1 MTDCRGWMVRAGNQ
15 NELIEL
21 FIDNSLIAIGWKG
34 LGELSEFPSRE
45 EVKDRYREVYPEHS
59 KSRIAVNA
67 GQLYRFAHVMEEDDR
82 ILTYD
87 KSSRTY
93 HYGQI
98 TGSYRFD
105 PGDSEDYPHIRPV
118 DWQGEISRDEFST
131 PVKNTLGSSLTVF
144 SLDEHLEK
152 IESVLTGQAKP
163 DTDREHEEDEE
174 DTPPYFE
181 EVQATSEELIS
192 DHIAKLDPFDFEE
205 LVAALLRAI
214 GYNATTTDPGP
225 DQGIDIVAHPD
236 ALGFEEPLIKAQVK
250 HRKST
255 TGGPEMREFVGT
267 LGNSAK
273 GLFVST
279 GGFTRDAKQAAE
291 STSSRVALLGRDEFI
306 DLFLQHYEDIEAE
319 YQAKVPLKRVYVP
332 TQE

>member
-1 MTDCRGWMVRAGNQ
+1 MIRAGNQ
-15 NELIEL
+15 NELIDF
-21 FIDNSLIAIGWKG
+21 FIDESLIAIGWKG
-34 LGELSEFPSRE
+34 LDELSTYRSRE
-45 EVKDRYREVYPEHS
+45 AMKERYRQVYPEHS
-59 KSRIAVNA
+59 NSRIAVNA
-67 GQLYRFAHVMEEDDR
+67 GQLYRFAHVMEENDR

-98 TGSYRFD
+98 RGQYQFSTEQSA
-105 PGDSEDYPHIRPV
+105 DYPHVRSV
-118 DWQGEISRDEFST
+118 DWQGDISRDEFST

-144 SLDEHLEK
+144 SLDEHLDK
-152 IESVLTGQAKP
+152 IEAVLTSESTPETEG
-163 DTDREHEEDEE
+163 DHEDDDE

-192 DHIAKLDPFDFEE
+192 DRIARLDPFDFEE
-205 LVAALLRAI
+205 LVAALLRGI

-225 DQGIDIVAHPD
+225 DQGVDVVAHPD

-267 LGNSAK
+267 LGNTEK

-291 STSSRVALLGRDEFI
+291 STSTRVTLLGRDEFI
-306 DLFLQHYEDIEAE
+306 DLFLQHYESIEAE

>member
-1 MTDCRGWMVRAGNQ
+1 MVRAGNQ
-15 NELIEL
+15 NELINFFVDE
-21 FIDNSLIAIGWKG
+21 SLVAIGWKG
-34 LGELSEFPSRE
+34 LGNLSEYPSRE
-45 EVKDRYREVYPEHS
+45 QIKELYRETYPDHS
-59 KSRIAVNA
+59 KNRVAVNA
-67 GQLYRFAHVMEEDDR
+67 GQLYRFAHVMEDEDR

-93 HYGQI
+93 YYGQI
-98 TGSYRFD
+98 ENSYRWSPD
-105 PGDSEDYPHIRPV
+105 NSDEYPHVRSV

-131 PVKNTLGSSLTVF
+131 PIKNTLGSTLTVF
-144 SLDEHLEK
+144 SLDEHLDK
-152 IESVLTGQAKP
+152 IESVLTGKSETES
-163 DTDREHEEDEE
+163 DGENEE

-192 DHIAKLDPFDFEE
+192 DHIAQLDPFDFEE
-205 LVAALLRAI
+205 LVAALLRAV
-214 GYNATTTDPGP
+214 GYNASTTDPGP
-225 DQGIDIVAHPD
+225 DQGVDIVAHPD
-236 ALGFEEPLIKAQVK
+236 ALGFEEPLVKVQVK

-267 LGNSAK
+267 LGNAEK

-279 GGFTRDAKQAAE
+279 GGFTRDAEQAAE
-291 STSSRVALLGRDEFI
+291 STNARVALLNRDEFI

-332 TQE
+332 TLE

>member
-1 MTDCRGWMVRAGNQ
+1 MTDHRGWMVRAGNQ
-15 NELIEL
+15 NELIDL
-21 FIDNSLIAIGWKG
+21 FVDESIVAIGWKG
-34 LGELSEFPSRE
+34 LGDISEYPSRE
-45 EVKDRYREVYPEHS
+45 EIKEQYRETYPDHS
-59 KSRIAVNA
+59 KNRVAVNA
-67 GQLYRFAHVMEEDDR
+67 GQLYRFAHVMGDGDR

-93 HYGQI
+93 RYGQI
-98 TGSYRFD
+98 QDAYRWA
-105 PGDSEDYPHIRPV
+105 PEDSDEYPHVRSV

-131 PVKNTLGSSLTVF
+131 PVKNTLGSTLTVF
-144 SLDEHLEK
+144 SLDEHLDK
-152 IESVLTGQAKP
+152 IESTLTGEP
-163 DTDREHEEDEE
+163 EPESDGEDEE

-192 DHIAKLDPFDFEE
+192 DHIAQLDPFDFEE
-205 LVAALLRAI
+205 LVAALLRAV
-214 GYNATTTDPGP
+214 GYNASTTDPGP
-225 DQGIDIVAHPD
+225 DQGVDIVAHPD
-236 ALGFEEPLIKAQVK
+236 ALGFEEPLIKVQVK

-267 LGNSAK
+267 LGNAEK

-279 GGFTRDAKQAAE
+279 GGFTRDAEQAAE
-291 STSSRVALLGRDEFI
+291 STNARVALLNRDEFI
-306 DLFLQHYEDIEAE
+306 DLFLQHYEGIEAE

>member
-1 MTDCRGWMVRAGNQ
+1 MTDSRGWMVRAGNQ

-34 LGELSEFPSRE
+34 LGELSEFRSRE
-45 EVKDRYREVYPEHS
+45 EVKGRYREVYPEHS

-67 GQLYRFAHVMEEDDR
+67 GQLYRFAHVMEEGDR

-98 TGSYRFD
+98 TGLYRFA
-105 PGDSEDYPHIRPV
+105 PENSEDYPHIRPV

-144 SLDEHLEK
+144 SLDEHLDK
-152 IESVLTGQAKP
+152 IESVLTGQPKL
-163 DTDREHEEDEE
+163 DTDREHEDDEE

-306 DLFLQHYEDIEAE
+306 DLFLQHYENIEAE

>member
-1 MTDCRGWMVRAGNQ
+1 MTDYRGWMIRAGNQ

-21 FIDNSLIAIGWKG
+21 FIDKSLIAIGWKG
-34 LGELSEFPSRE
+34 LDELSEFPSRE
-45 EVKDRYREVYPEHS
+45 EVKERYREVYPEHS

-67 GQLYRFAHVMEEDDR
+67 GQLYRFAHVMEADDR

-98 TGSYRFD
+98 KGPYQYS
-105 PGDSEDYPHIRPV
+105 PEDSEDYPHVRAV
-118 DWQGEISRDEFST
+118 DWQGKISRDEFST

-144 SLDEHLEK
+144 SLDEHLDK
-152 IESVLTGQAKP
+152 IESVLTGESKP
-163 DTDREHEEDEE
+163 ETDGEREEDEQ

-225 DQGIDIVAHPD
+225 DQGVDIVAHPD
-236 ALGFEEPLIKAQVK
+236 ALGFEEPLIKSQVK

-267 LGNSAK
+267 LGDTEK

-291 STSSRVALLGRDEFI
+291 KTSARVALLGRDEFI
-306 DLFLQHYEDIEAE
+306 DLFLQHYESIEAE